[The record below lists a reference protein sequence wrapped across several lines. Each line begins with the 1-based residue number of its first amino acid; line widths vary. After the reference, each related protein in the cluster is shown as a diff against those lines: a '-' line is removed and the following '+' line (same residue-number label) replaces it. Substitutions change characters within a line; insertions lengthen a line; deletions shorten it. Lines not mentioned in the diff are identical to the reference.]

1 MRKPRAPL
9 PVSHG
14 MLTNDARVALSPVSG
29 GLVAIKLGGAR
40 WRRCAVQARC
50 PNRLS
55 SDEPFAVRPRAN
67 PLTILARTRTRAKGA
82 SQRGD
87 RCSTW
92 NLGEPML
99 AARSRLIGT
108 DDARVALSPISGR
121 LFRIRLGGLA
131 TQ

>member
-1 MRKPRAPL
+1 MCPGCGTAQARGSSPAARPHGSAAGVPMLKPHAAL

-40 WRRCAVQARC
+40 RRRCAVQARC

-82 SQRGD
+82 SQPGGAAFP
-87 RCSTW
+87 
-92 NLGEPML
+92 GEPGQAHL
-99 AARSRLIGT
+99 AG
-108 DDARVALSPISGR
+108 PWG
-121 LFRIRLGGLA
+121 
-131 TQ
+131 